1 MNAKIFALV
10 LLVSTPGMMMGMSSG
25 DDDLSSSPQLALSA
39 KPTGSFT
46 TAESP
51 SKVVAI
57 NLDQLHGGKYAT
69 QIAQSLKDGAAALK
83 DIKGWLEGESSSS
96 CPIKVVG
103 STDPQMLLKIAA
115 ALHAMAP
122 KNISVSSSD
131 SLLGDS
137 SQKPYAIDV
146 SGFSELIAGGGK
158 ASLQGYLKAHK
169 VQGTVFSLAALY
181 GGVQGCLK
189 LYQLGSSFFGGGQ
202 TSPQ

>member
-1 MNAKIFALV
+1 MVGYF
-10 LLVSTPGMMMGMSSG
+10 SG
-25 DDDLSSSPQLALSA
+25 WQQQQP
-39 KPTGSFT
+39 
-46 TAESP
+46 
-51 SKVVAI
+51 
-57 NLDQLHGGKYAT
+57 LD
-69 QIAQSLKDGAAALK
+69 
-83 DIKGWLEGESSSS
+83 

-103 STDPQMLLKIAA
+103 TTDPKMLLKIAA
-115 ALHAMAP
+115 ALDAMGP

-169 VQGTVFSLAALY
+169 VQGTVFLLAAGYGALKGSWELY
-181 GGVQGCLK
+181 K
-189 LYQLGSSFFGGGQ
+189 LAGSFFGGGQ